1 MIKKENCSNNFIHAI
16 HVHLIPLLFLVVGCT
31 NTADI
36 TQADVDAPAPAG
48 DTQLSVS
55 QKQPIVS
62 DVLATDALATGVQEA
77 GAQKT
82 KGQDV
87 VEVPPGEEYL
97 KDEDDL
103 FANEDLTPPAVETV
117 VSDPFYYFNKA
128 MFHFNDKLYF
138 WLLQPAA
145 RGYKA
150 ITPQILRTGLKNF
163 FHNIAMPVR
172 FTSSVLQ
179 ADVRGASS
187 ELGRFLV
194 NSTVGVLGFGDPAK
208 HYLNWQ
214 ANEQDLGLTLGK
226 YGIGNGP
233 YVVWP
238 IFGPSTLRDSVGR
251 TADYF
256 LTPLTYVNPDKLSIT
271 IKAIDKVNA
280 TYFSLGDY
288 EAFKNAYIDPYERMK
303 EFYIEY
309 RADRVEE

>member
-1 MIKKENCSNNFIHAI
+1 MIKKENRSNNFILAL
-16 HVHLIPLLFLVVGCT
+16 HVHFIPLLFLIAGCT
-31 NTADI
+31 NTTDI
-36 TQADVDAPAPAG
+36 TQADISAPVTS
-48 DTQLSVS
+48 TQLSAMKNQQEALV
-55 QKQPIVS
+55 
-62 DVLATDALATGVQEA
+62 ADALAANTRSSDEQETET
-77 GAQKT
+77 QE
-82 KGQDV
+82 V
-87 VEVPPGEEYL
+87 VEEPRYEEFL
-97 KDEDDL
+97 EDDDL
-103 FANEDLTPPAVETV
+103 FAEEDLAIPVVETV

-138 WLLQPAA
+138 WLLRPTA

-150 ITPQILRTGLKNF
+150 ITPPIVRTGVSNF
-163 FHNIAMPVR
+163 FHNITTPIR

-179 ADVRGASS
+179 ADLQGAGS

-194 NSTVGVLGFGDPAK
+194 NSTVGVLGLGDPAK
-208 HYLNWQ
+208 HYLGWH
-214 ANEQDLGLTLGK
+214 ANEQDMGLTLGK

-238 IFGPSTLRDSVGR
+238 VFGPSTLRDSVGR

-256 LTPLTYVNPDKLSIT
+256 LSPLTYVRPDKLSLT
-271 IKAIDKVNA
+271 IQAIDKVNA

-309 RADRVEE
+309 RASRIAE